1 MPCSLLSLSSSSLSA
16 RVQKAS
22 KDAQSPVEC
31 TCCGVQVH
39 SIYTDLDHRLPKFL
53 GGQNKDNLQRL
64 CLNCHRGKSLYENIV
79 LQPIKNKIK
88 EILQEMKEDG
98 VVTLKESPAECA
110 GRAIGSCI
118 KDFKIHLAK
127 ELMEERFTNR
137 KRPRTPT
144 IGLSKPSTPA
154 AAATPMTTT
163 TPTTP
168 ANKWTAQD
176 ERLLVT
182 ICFGRQVHLT
192 RYTPMLDNWHYI
204 QNRFNKKAQR
214 RRSIPALKRRLQR
227 LRSHPN

>member
-1 MPCSLLSLSSSSLSA
+1 MPCSLLSLSE
-16 RVQKAS
+16 RVQEAS
-22 KDAQSPVEC
+22 KDTQSPVEC
-31 TCCGVQVH
+31 TCCGVPVH

-79 LQPIKNKIK
+79 LQPIKNKVK
-88 EILQEMKEDG
+88 EILQEMVKDG

-110 GRAIGSCI
+110 GRALGSCI
-118 KDFKIHLAK
+118 KDFKIALAK

-144 IGLSKPSTPA
+144 TGLCKSSTPE
-154 AAATPMTTT
+154 AAATP
-163 TPTTP
+163 P

-176 ERLLVT
+176 ERLLVS

-204 QNRFNKKAQR
+204 QKRFNNEAQR
-214 RRSIPALKRRLQR
+214 KRSIPALQSRLKRLRLQ
-227 LRSHPN
+227 PN